1 MPPGYIQEIFSS
13 FQGEGASIE
22 GSCYGLRQIFVRF
35 SGCPL
40 ALGVHGTKGCIWC
53 DSPKAKTTKQKTC
66 YIEKNAGNQ
75 KFREEKNPISPENII
90 KIIQKLTTRDL
101 HSISL
106 TGGEPLYQPE
116 FLEEILNQLKTE
128 NYKIFLETAFTD
140 DFKFLEKI
148 AGKIDYASVDLK
160 DRTAG
165 ASTNW
170 EQLIEEESKMMKILK
185 NAGTKV
191 FAKTVITKSSKKEDF
206 EEIIRKCSEN
216 DVPIAIQIVTPIKG
230 TKILQPTWD
239 QIKEFSEL
247 AGKYLLPEKIG
258 ISVQMHKSINI
269 L

>member
-1 MPPGYIQEIFSS
+1 MPPGYIQELFSS

-53 DSPKAKTTKQKTC
+53 DSPKAKTTKQKSC
-66 YIEKNAGNQ
+66 YVETNAGNQ
-75 KFREEKNPISPENII
+75 EFREEKNPISAKDIV
-90 KIIQKLTTRDL
+90 KIVKSLTTRDL
-101 HSISL
+101 HSITL
-106 TGGEPLYQPE
+106 TGGEPLYQPQ
-116 FLEEILNQLKTE
+116 FLEELLDQLKTE
-128 NYKIFLETAFTD
+128 GYKIFLETAFTD
-140 DFKFLEKI
+140 DFIFFEKI
-148 AGKIDYASVDLK
+148 ANRIDYACVDLK

-170 EQLIEEESKMMKILK
+170 EQLIEEESKMLKILK
-185 NAGTKV
+185 DAGTKV
-191 FAKTVITKSSKKEDF
+191 FAKTVITKTSKKEDF
-206 EEIIRKCSEN
+206 EVIAKKCSEN

-230 TKILQPTWD
+230 TKILQPTWN

-247 AGKYLLPEKIG
+247 AGEYLPPEKIG
-258 ISVQMHKSINI
+258 ISVQMHKSIHI